1 MFAIQQCNNDKH
13 KICASPKTN
22 ANERVLWYYTYIH
35 VHVGSIE
42 GDILMNEIYLI
53 HTSTYI
59 VYTVHVHVMF
69 KDDVIVL
76 TGN

>member
-1 MFAIQQCNNDKH
+1 
-13 KICASPKTN
+13 
-22 ANERVLWYYTYIH
+22 
-35 VHVGSIE
+35 
-42 GDILMNEIYLI
+42 MNLI

-76 TGN
+76 TETKHDIIVTEAGLASSPGPPSALTFNNFASGDL